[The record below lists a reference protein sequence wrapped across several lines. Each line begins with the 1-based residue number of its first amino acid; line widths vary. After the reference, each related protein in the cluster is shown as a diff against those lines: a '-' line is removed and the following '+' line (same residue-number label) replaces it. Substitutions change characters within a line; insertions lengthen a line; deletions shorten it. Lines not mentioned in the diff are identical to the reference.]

1 MIKNY
6 QNINI
11 KNMLTDVQKIND
23 LVKKY
28 SEYVSVCFD
37 KELKRY
43 GEKVIDVQKK
53 DVSLR
58 AIEEVMGIG
67 EGINMGIQEQI
78 SE

>member
-1 MIKNY
+1 MY
-6 QNINI
+6 G
-11 KNMLTDVQKIND
+11 

-37 KELKRY
+37 KEFKRY

-53 DVSLR
+53 DISLR

-67 EGINMGIQEQI
+67 ESINMGI
-78 SE
+78 

>member
-6 QNINI
+6 QNKNI
-11 KNMLTDVQKIND
+11 KNMLGDVQQMYG

-37 KELKRY
+37 KEFKRY
-43 GEKVIDVQKK
+43 GEKVIDVQNK
-53 DVSLR
+53 DISLR

-67 EGINMGIQEQI
+67 ESINMGI
-78 SE
+78 